1 MFFNSLF
8 HNSLKVLPIFLFFIF
23 ITPVILVLFSLFNG
37 YSDNWFH
44 LYNYVLS
51 EYIINS
57 IFLILGVSF
66 FVVLIGVLS
75 SWLVTNYDFFG
86 KSFFEWALIL
96 PLAVPPYI
104 LAYTFTEIFDTYG
117 SANNLL
123 NSIFLFD
130 EKKVFFPSVRN
141 IYGAIAVF
149 SFTLYPY
156 VYLVSRMAFV
166 NQSISII
173 EAGRILGLSR
183 VGAFFK
189 LSIPL
194 IRPAIFA
201 GLALVIME
209 TLSDFGAVE
218 HFAIATFTTG
228 IFRTWYGM
236 YDLNTA
242 MQLASLLLIF
252 VTIFL
257 IFERLSRKK
266 AAFVSSNSLYK
277 KHKVMKLKGS
287 YSFFAMLFCLI
298 PVFIGFILPIIEL
311 INWTI
316 NYKLDFFNRDFLK
329 SAFNSLLLALIAA
342 FLCTMIAFLI
352 NFTARYQG
360 NKLLSFLSSTLMLGY
375 AVPGL
380 ILAIGITQLLTIIDN
395 SFNLFTIDIVLTGS
409 LIGLII
415 AYIIKSYALS
425 NSTIE
430 SGFQRIS
437 NSLDDISKTLNISG
451 IKLMY
456 KIHFPLLRT
465 GLLTSTLLVGS
476 EVIKELPATLILR
489 PFNFETLAVSA
500 YNYASEERMYE
511 AAAPS
516 IAIVIVGLLP
526 IIILSR
532 MIKNSRP
539 GETLWQKRLV

>member
-1 MFFNSLF
+1 MFLNSLF

-23 ITPVILVLFSLFNG
+23 IAPIILVLSSLFYG

-117 SANNLL
+117 SANTLL
-123 NSIFLFD
+123 SNIFLFD

-257 IFERLSRKK
+257 VFERLSRKK

-380 ILAIGITQLLTIIDN
+380 ILAIGITQLFTIIDN
-395 SFNLFTIDIVLTGS
+395 SFYLFRIDIILTGS

-437 NSLDDISKTLNISG
+437 NSIDDVSKTFNISG

-456 KIHFPLLRT
+456 KIHLPLLRT
-465 GLLTSTLLVGS
+465 GLLTSILLVGS

-539 GETLWQKRLV
+539 GETLW

>member
-8 HNSLKVLPIFLFFIF
+8 HNFLKVLPIFLFFIF
-23 ITPVILVLFSLFNG
+23 ITPVILVLSSLFNG

-257 IFERLSRKK
+257 VFERLSRKK

-298 PVFIGFILPIIEL
+298 PVFFGFILPIIEL

-425 NSTIE
+425 NSAIE

-465 GLLTSTLLVGS
+465 GLLTSILLVGS

-539 GETLWQKRLV
+539 GETLW

>member
-1 MFFNSLF
+1 MFYNSLF
-8 HNSLKVLPIFLFFIF
+8 ENSLKILPIFLFLLFVA
-23 ITPVILVLFSLFNG
+23 PVILVLSSLFYG
-37 YSDNWFH
+37 YSENWFH

-57 IFLILGVSF
+57 IFLIIGVSF

-75 SWLVTNYDFFG
+75 SWLVTYYDFTG

-117 SANNLL
+117 SANILL
-123 NSIFLFD
+123 NNIFLLED
-130 EKKVFFPSVRN
+130 KKVFFPNVRN
-141 IYGAIAVF
+141 IYGAITVF

-156 VYLVSRMAFV
+156 VYLVSRMAFI

-173 EAGRILGLSR
+173 EAGRVLGLSR

-228 IFRTWYGM
+228 IFRTWFGM
-236 YDLNTA
+236 YDLHTA

-252 VTIFL
+252 VTVFL
-257 IFERLSRKK
+257 VIERISRKK
-266 AAFVSSNSLYK
+266 ASFVSSNSLYK
-277 KHKVMKLKGS
+277 KYDIIKLKG
-287 YSFFAMLFCLI
+287 YNNFFAMLFCFTPI
-298 PVFIGFILPIIEL
+298 FMGFILPITEL
-311 INWTI
+311 LNWTI
-316 NYKLDFFNRDFLK
+316 NYKLDFFNIDFLE
-329 SAFNSLLLALIAA
+329 SSFNSLLLAIIAA
-342 FLCTMIAFLI
+342 LLCTMISFLV
-352 NFTARYQG
+352 NFSARFQG
-360 NKLLSFLSSTLMLGY
+360 NKFLLSLSSTLMLGY

-380 ILAIGITQLLTIIDN
+380 ILAIGITQLLTFLDN
-395 SFNLFTIDIVLTGS
+395 HIEFFKFNFILTGS

-430 SGFQRIS
+430 ASFQRVS
-437 NSLDDISKTLNISG
+437 SSLDDVSKTLNISG

-456 KIHFPLLRT
+456 KIHFPLVKT
-465 GLLTSTLLVGS
+465 GLLTSILLVGS

-526 IIILSR
+526 IVILSR
-532 MIKNSRP
+532 IIKNSRP
-539 GETLWQKRLV
+539 GEELW

>member
-23 ITPVILVLFSLFNG
+23 ITPVILVLSSLFNG

-465 GLLTSTLLVGS
+465 GLLTSILLVGS

-539 GETLWQKRLV
+539 GETLW

>member
-8 HNSLKVLPIFLFFIF
+8 HNSLKILPIFLFFIF
-23 ITPVILVLFSLFNG
+23 ITPVILVLSSLFNE

-117 SANNLL
+117 SANTLL
-123 NSIFLFD
+123 NNIFLFD

-156 VYLVSRMAFV
+156 VYLASRMAFV

-257 IFERLSRKK
+257 VFERLSRKK

-298 PVFIGFILPIIEL
+298 PVFFGFILPIIEL

-329 SAFNSLLLALIAA
+329 SAFNSLLLALIVA

-395 SFNLFTIDIVLTGS
+395 SFNLFTNNIVLTGS

-539 GETLWQKRLV
+539 GETLW

>member
-23 ITPVILVLFSLFNG
+23 ITPVILVLSSLFNG

-117 SANNLL
+117 SANTLL
-123 NSIFLFD
+123 SNIFLFD

-257 IFERLSRKK
+257 VFERLSRKK

-316 NYKLDFFNRDFLK
+316 NYKLDFFNRNFLK

-465 GLLTSTLLVGS
+465 GLLTSILLVGS

-539 GETLWQKRLV
+539 GETLW

>member
-1 MFFNSLF
+1 MFYNSLF
-8 HNSLKVLPIFLFFIF
+8 EKLLKILPIFLFLIF
-23 ITPVILVLFSLFNG
+23 VTPVILVLSSLFYG

-57 IFLILGVSF
+57 IFLIIGVSF
-66 FVVLIGVLS
+66 FVVLIGVFS
-75 SWLVTNYDFFG
+75 SWLVTYYDFVG

-117 SANNLL
+117 SANVLL
-123 NSIFLFD
+123 NNIFLLD
-130 EKKVFFPSVRN
+130 DKKIFFPNVRN

-156 VYLVSRMAFV
+156 VYLVSRMAFI

-173 EAGRILGLSR
+173 EAGRVLGLSR
-183 VGAFFK
+183 VEAFFK

-218 HFAIATFTTG
+218 HFAIPTFTTG

-242 MQLASLLLIF
+242 MQLSSLLLVF
-252 VTIFL
+252 VIIFL
-257 IFERLSRKK
+257 VIERISRKK
-266 AAFVSSNSLYK
+266 ASFVSSNSLYK
-277 KHKVMKLKGS
+277 KYNVIKLKG
-287 YSFFAMLFCLI
+287 YNNLFAMLFCFI
-298 PVFIGFILPIIEL
+298 PIFMGFILPITEL
-311 INWTI
+311 LNWTI
-316 NYKLDFFNRDFLK
+316 NYKLDFFNKDFLE
-329 SAFNSLLLALIAA
+329 SSFNSLLLAIIAA
-342 FLCTMIAFLI
+342 LLCTMISFLI
-352 NFTARYQG
+352 NFSARFHG
-360 NKLLSFLSSTLMLGY
+360 NKFLSFLSSTLMLGY

-380 ILAIGITQLLTIIDN
+380 ILAIGITQLLTFLDN
-395 SFNLFTIDIVLTGS
+395 YIEFFNFNFNFILTGS

-425 NSTIE
+425 NSSIE
-430 SGFQRIS
+430 AGFQRVS
-437 NSLDDISKTLNISG
+437 SSLDDVSKTLNISG

-456 KIHFPLLRT
+456 KIHLPLVKT
-465 GLLTSTLLVGS
+465 GLLTSILLVGS

-516 IAIVIVGLLP
+516 IAIVMVGLLP

-532 MIKNSRP
+532 MIKSSRP
-539 GETLWQKRLV
+539 GEALW

>member
-23 ITPVILVLFSLFNG
+23 ITPVILVLSSLFNG

-123 NSIFLFD
+123 NNIFLFD

-257 IFERLSRKK
+257 VFERLSRKK

-539 GETLWQKRLV
+539 GETLW

>member
-1 MFFNSLF
+1 MFLNSLF

-23 ITPVILVLFSLFNG
+23 IAPIILVLSSLFYG

-75 SWLVTNYDFFG
+75 SWLVTNFDFFG

-117 SANNLL
+117 SANTLL
-123 NSIFLFD
+123 SNIFLFD

-257 IFERLSRKK
+257 VFERFSRKK

-287 YSFFAMLFCLI
+287 YSFFAMIFCLI

-380 ILAIGITQLLTIIDN
+380 ILAIGITQLFTIIDN
-395 SFNLFTIDIVLTGS
+395 SFYLFRIDIILTGS

-415 AYIIKSYALS
+415 AYLIKSYALS

-437 NSLDDISKTLNISG
+437 NSFDDVSKTFNISC

-456 KIHFPLLRT
+456 KIHLPLLRT
-465 GLLTSTLLVGS
+465 GLLTSILLVGS

-539 GETLWQKRLV
+539 GETLW

>member
-1 MFFNSLF
+1 MFLNSLF

-23 ITPVILVLFSLFNG
+23 IAPIILVLSSLFYG

-117 SANNLL
+117 SANTLL
-123 NSIFLFD
+123 SNIFLFD

-257 IFERLSRKK
+257 VFERLSRKK

-316 NYKLDFFNRDFLK
+316 NYKLDFFNKDFLK

-395 SFNLFTIDIVLTGS
+395 SFYLFRIDIILTGS

-437 NSLDDISKTLNISG
+437 NSFDDVSKTLNISG

-456 KIHFPLLRT
+456 KIHLPLLRT
-465 GLLTSTLLVGS
+465 GLLTSILLVGS

-539 GETLWQKRLV
+539 GETLW

>member
-117 SANNLL
+117 SANTLL
-123 NSIFLFD
+123 SNIFLFD

-257 IFERLSRKK
+257 VFERLSRKK

-298 PVFIGFILPIIEL
+298 PVFVGFILPIIEL

-316 NYKLDFFNRDFLK
+316 NYKLDFFNKDFLK

-360 NKLLSFLSSTLMLGY
+360 NKLLSFLSSTFMLGY

-451 IKLMY
+451 IRLMY

-465 GLLTSTLLVGS
+465 GLLTSILLVGS

-539 GETLWQKRLV
+539 GETLW

>member
-1 MFFNSLF
+1 MFYNSLF
-8 HNSLKVLPIFLFFIF
+8 EKLLKILPIFLFLIF
-23 ITPVILVLFSLFNG
+23 VTPVILVLSSLFYG

-57 IFLILGVSF
+57 IFLIIGVSF
-66 FVVLIGVLS
+66 FVVLIGVFS
-75 SWLVTNYDFFG
+75 SWLVTYYDFVG

-117 SANNLL
+117 SANVLL
-123 NSIFLFD
+123 NNIFLLD
-130 EKKVFFPSVRN
+130 DKKIFFPNVRN

-156 VYLVSRMAFV
+156 VYLVSRMAFI

-183 VGAFFK
+183 VEAFFK

-218 HFAIATFTTG
+218 HFAIPTFTTG

-242 MQLASLLLIF
+242 MQLSSLLLVF
-252 VTIFL
+252 VIIFL
-257 IFERLSRKK
+257 VIERISRKK
-266 AAFVSSNSLYK
+266 ASFVSSNSLYK
-277 KHKVMKLKGS
+277 NYNVIKLKG
-287 YSFFAMLFCLI
+287 YNNLFAMLFCFI
-298 PVFIGFILPIIEL
+298 PIFMGFILPITEL
-311 INWTI
+311 LNWTI
-316 NYKLDFFNRDFLK
+316 NYKLDFFNKDFLE
-329 SAFNSLLLALIAA
+329 SSFNSLLLAIIAA
-342 FLCTMIAFLI
+342 LLCTMISFLI
-352 NFTARYQG
+352 NFSARFHG
-360 NKLLSFLSSTLMLGY
+360 NKFLSFLSSTLMLGY

-380 ILAIGITQLLTIIDN
+380 ILAIGITQLLTFLDN
-395 SFNLFTIDIVLTGS
+395 YIEFFNFNFILTGS
-409 LIGLII
+409 LIGLMI

-430 SGFQRIS
+430 AGFQRVS
-437 NSLDDISKTLNISG
+437 SSLDDVSKTLNISG

-456 KIHFPLLRT
+456 KIHLPLVKT
-465 GLLTSTLLVGS
+465 GLLTSILLVGS

-516 IAIVIVGLLP
+516 IAIVMVGLLP

-532 MIKNSRP
+532 MIKSSRP
-539 GETLWQKRLV
+539 GEALW

>member
-1 MFFNSLF
+1 MFLNSLF

-23 ITPVILVLFSLFNG
+23 IAPIILVLSSLFYG

-75 SWLVTNYDFFG
+75 SWLVTNFDFFG

-117 SANNLL
+117 SANTLL
-123 NSIFLFD
+123 SNIFLFD
-130 EKKVFFPSVRN
+130 EKKIFFPSVRN

-257 IFERLSRKK
+257 VFERLSRKK

-287 YSFFAMLFCLI
+287 YSFFAMIFCLI

-380 ILAIGITQLLTIIDN
+380 ILAIGITQLFTIIDN
-395 SFNLFTIDIVLTGS
+395 SFYLFRIDIILTGS

-437 NSLDDISKTLNISG
+437 NSIDDVSKTFNISG

-456 KIHFPLLRT
+456 KIHLPLLRT
-465 GLLTSTLLVGS
+465 GLLTSILLVGS

-539 GETLWQKRLV
+539 GETLW

>member
-23 ITPVILVLFSLFNG
+23 ITPVILVLSSLFNG

-257 IFERLSRKK
+257 VFERLSRKK

-298 PVFIGFILPIIEL
+298 PVFFGFILPIIEL

-395 SFNLFTIDIVLTGS
+395 SFNLFTIDIILTGS

-451 IKLMY
+451 IKLMC

-539 GETLWQKRLV
+539 GETLW

>member
-1 MFFNSLF
+1 MFYNSLF
-8 HNSLKVLPIFLFFIF
+8 EKLLKILPIFLFLIF
-23 ITPVILVLFSLFNG
+23 VTPVILVLSSLFYG

-57 IFLILGVSF
+57 IFLIIGVSF
-66 FVVLIGVLS
+66 FVVLIGVFS
-75 SWLVTNYDFFG
+75 SWLVTYYDFVG

-117 SANNLL
+117 SANVLL
-123 NSIFLFD
+123 NNIFLLD
-130 EKKVFFPSVRN
+130 DKKIFFPNVRN

-156 VYLVSRMAFV
+156 VYLVSRMAFI

-183 VGAFFK
+183 VEAFFK

-218 HFAIATFTTG
+218 HFAIPTFTTG

-242 MQLASLLLIF
+242 MQLSSLLLVF
-252 VTIFL
+252 VIIFL
-257 IFERLSRKK
+257 VIERISRKK
-266 AAFVSSNSLYK
+266 ASFVSSNSLYK
-277 KHKVMKLKGS
+277 NYNVIKLKG
-287 YSFFAMLFCLI
+287 YNNLFAMLFCFI
-298 PVFIGFILPIIEL
+298 PIFMGFILPITEL
-311 INWTI
+311 LNWTI
-316 NYKLDFFNRDFLK
+316 NYKLDFFNKDFLE
-329 SAFNSLLLALIAA
+329 SSFNSLLLAIIAA
-342 FLCTMIAFLI
+342 LLCTMISFLI
-352 NFTARYQG
+352 NFSARFHG
-360 NKLLSFLSSTLMLGY
+360 NKFLSFLSSTLMLGY

-380 ILAIGITQLLTIIDN
+380 ILAIGITQLLTFLDN
-395 SFNLFTIDIVLTGS
+395 YIEFFNFNFILTGS

-430 SGFQRIS
+430 AGFQRVS
-437 NSLDDISKTLNISG
+437 SSLDDVSKTLNISG

-456 KIHFPLLRT
+456 KIHLPLVKT
-465 GLLTSTLLVGS
+465 GLLTSILLVGS

-516 IAIVIVGLLP
+516 IAIVMVGLLP

-532 MIKNSRP
+532 MIKSSRP
-539 GETLWQKRLV
+539 GEALW

>member
-1 MFFNSLF
+1 MFYNSLF
-8 HNSLKVLPIFLFFIF
+8 EYSLKILPIFLFLLFVA
-23 ITPVILVLFSLFNG
+23 PVILVLSSLFYG
-37 YSDNWFH
+37 YSENWFH

-51 EYIINS
+51 EYVINS
-57 IFLILGVSF
+57 IFLIIGVSF

-75 SWLVTNYDFFG
+75 SWLVTNYDFAG

-117 SANNLL
+117 SANIFL
-123 NSIFLFD
+123 NNIFLFED
-130 EKKVFFPSVRN
+130 KKVFFPNVRN

-156 VYLVSRMAFV
+156 VYLVSRMAFI

-173 EAGRILGLSR
+173 EAGRVLGLSR

-228 IFRTWYGM
+228 IFRTWFGM
-236 YDLNTA
+236 YDLHTA

-252 VTIFL
+252 VTVFL
-257 IFERLSRKK
+257 VIERISRKK
-266 AAFVSSNSLYK
+266 ASFVSSNSLYK
-277 KHKVMKLKGS
+277 KYDIIKLKG
-287 YSFFAMLFCLI
+287 YKNFFAMLFCFTPI
-298 PVFIGFILPIIEL
+298 FMGFILPIIEL
-311 INWTI
+311 LNWTI
-316 NYKLDFFNRDFLK
+316 NYKLDFFNIDFLE
-329 SAFNSLLLALIAA
+329 SSFNSLLLAIIAA
-342 FLCTMIAFLI
+342 LLCTMISFLI
-352 NFTARYQG
+352 NFSIRFQG
-360 NKLLSFLSSTLMLGY
+360 NKFLSSLSSTLMLGY

-380 ILAIGITQLLTIIDN
+380 ILAIGITQLLTFLDN
-395 SFNLFTIDIVLTGS
+395 YIEFFKFNLILTGS

-430 SGFQRIS
+430 ASFQRVS
-437 NSLDDISKTLNISG
+437 SSLDDVSKTLNISG

-456 KIHFPLLRT
+456 KIHFPLVKT
-465 GLLTSTLLVGS
+465 GLLTSILLVGS

-516 IAIVIVGLLP
+516 IAIVIIGLLP

-532 MIKNSRP
+532 MIKTSRP
-539 GETLWQKRLV
+539 GEALW

>member
-8 HNSLKVLPIFLFFIF
+8 HNSLKILPIFLFFIF
-23 ITPVILVLFSLFNG
+23 ITPVILVLSSLFNE

-117 SANNLL
+117 SANTLL
-123 NSIFLFD
+123 NNIFLFD

-156 VYLVSRMAFV
+156 VYLASRMAFV

-257 IFERLSRKK
+257 VFERLSRKK

-298 PVFIGFILPIIEL
+298 PVFFGFILPIIEL

-329 SAFNSLLLALIAA
+329 SAFNSLLLALIVA

-395 SFNLFTIDIVLTGS
+395 SFNLFTINIVLTGS

-539 GETLWQKRLV
+539 GETLW

>member
-23 ITPVILVLFSLFNG
+23 ITPIILVLSSLFYG

-117 SANNLL
+117 SANTLL
-123 NSIFLFD
+123 NNIFLFD

-257 IFERLSRKK
+257 VFERLSRKK

-465 GLLTSTLLVGS
+465 GLLTSILLVGS

-539 GETLWQKRLV
+539 GETLW

>member
-1 MFFNSLF
+1 MFYNSLF
-8 HNSLKVLPIFLFFIF
+8 EYSLKILPIFLFLLFVA
-23 ITPVILVLFSLFNG
+23 PVILVLSSLFYG
-37 YSDNWFH
+37 YSENWFH

-51 EYIINS
+51 EYVINS
-57 IFLILGVSF
+57 IFLIIGVSF

-75 SWLVTNYDFFG
+75 SWLVTNYDFAG

-117 SANNLL
+117 SANIFL
-123 NSIFLFD
+123 NNIFLFED
-130 EKKVFFPSVRN
+130 KKVFFPNVRN

-156 VYLVSRMAFV
+156 VYLVSRMAFI

-173 EAGRILGLSR
+173 EAGRVLGLSR

-228 IFRTWYGM
+228 IFRTWFGM
-236 YDLNTA
+236 YDLHTA

-252 VTIFL
+252 VTVFL
-257 IFERLSRKK
+257 VIERISRRK
-266 AAFVSSNSLYK
+266 ASFVSRNSLYK
-277 KHKVMKLKGS
+277 KYDIIKLKG
-287 YSFFAMLFCLI
+287 YKNFFAMLFCFTPI
-298 PVFIGFILPIIEL
+298 FMGFILPIIEL
-311 INWTI
+311 LNWTI
-316 NYKLDFFNRDFLK
+316 NYKLDFFNIDFLE
-329 SAFNSLLLALIAA
+329 SSFNSLLLAIIAA
-342 FLCTMIAFLI
+342 LLCTMISFLI
-352 NFTARYQG
+352 NFSIRFQG
-360 NKLLSFLSSTLMLGY
+360 NKFLSSLSSTLMLGY

-380 ILAIGITQLLTIIDN
+380 ILAIGITQLLTFLDN
-395 SFNLFTIDIVLTGS
+395 YIEFFKFNLILTGS

-430 SGFQRIS
+430 ASFQRVS
-437 NSLDDISKTLNISG
+437 SSLDDVSKTLNISG

-456 KIHFPLLRT
+456 KIHFPLVKT
-465 GLLTSTLLVGS
+465 GLLTSILLVGS

-516 IAIVIVGLLP
+516 IAIVIIGLLP

-532 MIKNSRP
+532 MIKSSRP
-539 GETLWQKRLV
+539 GEALW

>member
-8 HNSLKVLPIFLFFIF
+8 HNFLKVLPIFLFFIF
-23 ITPVILVLFSLFNG
+23 ITPVILVLSSLFNG

-117 SANNLL
+117 SANTLL
-123 NSIFLFD
+123 SNIFLFD

-257 IFERLSRKK
+257 VFERLSRKK

-539 GETLWQKRLV
+539 GETLW

>member
-23 ITPVILVLFSLFNG
+23 ITPVILVLSSLFNG

-117 SANNLL
+117 SANTLL
-123 NSIFLFD
+123 SNIFLFD

-257 IFERLSRKK
+257 VFERLSRKK

-298 PVFIGFILPIIEL
+298 PVFVGFILPIIEL

-516 IAIVIVGLLP
+516 IAIVIVSLLP

-539 GETLWQKRLV
+539 GETLW